1 MCQGLSKML
10 KDAEYREATQKRDW
24 KKIFDINKVVM
35 DSFGTKKEF
44 LALGGLIEDDEI
56 VYAFA
61 SGIVSQSDRS
71 NGSDFGANTWLV
83 ALTSER
89 FLFVD
94 CALLSDSIDTQTVR
108 LNRVQAVSASQGWL
122 LGKIMVDIGNRTIT
136 VDNCQKAHVTVLADL
151 ANRLL
156 REREENPVATN
167 SNQLAKQTGVS
178 PAPVAQSGLDALER
192 LAALRASGALTDDE
206 FTAAKARILAAL

>member
-1 MCQGLSKML
+1 ML
-10 KDAEYREATQKRDW
+10 NEAEYREATQKRDW

-44 LALGGLIEDDEI
+44 LALGGLIEDDET

-89 FLFVD
+89 ILFVD

-122 LGKIMVDIGNRTIT
+122 LGKIMLATEQSQSTTARKHMSRSLQTWPT
-136 VDNCQKAHVTVLADL
+136 VSC
-151 ANRLL
+151 
-156 REREENPVATN
+156 E
-167 SNQLAKQTGVS
+167 
-178 PAPVAQSGLDALER
+178 SGKKIRWLPT
-192 LAALRASGALTDDE
+192 LTS
-206 FTAAKARILAAL
+206 